1 MKKFIYIFLIFFSFL
16 GLSSAYAVE
25 NYTPGQDLGN
35 PDGSITIPDASTG
48 DTGKNKVSKEI
59 GNVTQQG
66 MGTLD
71 KLMEAIQ
78 SNLEQSLKSS
88 LQNYYQK
95 ITAPLIYVFGG
106 FILIWITFR
115 V

>member
-16 GLSSAYAVE
+16 GISSVHAVE

-35 PDGSITIPDASTG
+35 PDGSITIPNAATG
-48 DTGKNKVSKEI
+48 VTGKNKVSKEI

-95 ITAPLIYVFGG
+95 ITAPLIYVFSG
-106 FILIWITFR
+106 FILIWMT
-115 V
+115 